1 MIQHGDRICGTWT
14 YFATGQENASTV
26 VARAISETKA
36 RRTQVCGRPGSET
49 DTPCEEGWQQ
59 MDRPLELCA
68 GKLSDMTGVGDAC
81 LADYEAVPAAEDE
94 LAALEAA
101 PWVKSCL
108 ATTP

>member
-1 MIQHGDRICGTWT
+1 MQSAGFRNR
-14 YFATGQENASTV
+14 Y
-26 VARAISETKA
+26 
-36 RRTQVCGRPGSET
+36 
-49 DTPCEEGWQQ
+49 PCEEGWQQ

>member
-1 MIQHGDRICGTWT
+1 
-14 YFATGQENASTV
+14 
-26 VARAISETKA
+26 
-36 RRTQVCGRPGSET
+36 
-49 DTPCEEGWQQ
+49 